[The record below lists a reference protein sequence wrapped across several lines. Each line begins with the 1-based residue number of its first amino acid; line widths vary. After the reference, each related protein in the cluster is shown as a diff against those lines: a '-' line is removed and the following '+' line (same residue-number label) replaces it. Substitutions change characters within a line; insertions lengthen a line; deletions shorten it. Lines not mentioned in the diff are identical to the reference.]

1 MEKTEAFAL
10 CVMNMSKYEVL
21 TATTIIAP
29 ISSQYLAFL
38 LQLSTVLN
46 VWDGFQTSARTSASN
61 KVNKETRLV
70 DDDHLFCVC
79 QESTLSVS
87 KIFL

>member
-29 ISSQYLAFL
+29 ISS
-38 LQLSTVLN
+38 
-46 VWDGFQTSARTSASN
+46 
-61 KVNKETRLV
+61 
-70 DDDHLFCVC
+70 
-79 QESTLSVS
+79 
-87 KIFL
+87 